1 MRRMSQS
8 RGLIATLENEE
19 LMAAAAAGESPVGD
33 NADSLETN
41 LMEVADSGADQ
52 EVLQTETEDAAD
64 VAEALES
71 IGVALE
77 ASAAAGGLDRHSA
90 HVVSTAIA
98 ALYKTAGIS
107 GGASSMPAM
116 ESYGQSSSRIGATQ
130 LAMEDIKSKAVE
142 IWKKIVEAVKKAWA
156 WLAER
161 YTQIFGAANLLEKR
175 ALALVTKAENVQGVA
190 KDKEFESE
198 RLVKNLAIKGAV
210 NGVAAAT
217 ALAANTA
224 KVLVDRSGVAEIV
237 LKALDG
243 TDPAGIATLSKTAFT
258 GLSLTPVG
266 KSEGFEDA
274 GAGLVTSRSD
284 EMPGN
289 RAILLVTVAQADDK
303 TMAARAGSI
312 KGSIGVFDPK
322 RAAPA
327 KFVVPTLATADAIKV
342 AEIVAKMA
350 KEIQGYRSNLDK
362 LAAVKKKIVAVME
375 KGVKEEVPEDMK
387 DIAAAR
393 RKLASVVP
401 RMLDEPAGSYNAYA
415 INTGKALCDYIEE
428 SLKQYGAK

>member
-19 LMAAAAAGESPVGD
+19 LLAGAAADESPVGD

-41 LMEVADSGADQ
+41 LLEVADSDADQ
-52 EVLQTETEDAAD
+52 EVLQTETEAAAD

-71 IGVALE
+71 ISVALE
-77 ASAAAGGLDRHSA
+77 SAAAAGGLDRHAA
-90 HVVSTAIA
+90 HAVNTAVG

-107 GGASSMPAM
+107 GGASSMPAL

-130 LAMEDIKSKAVE
+130 LAMEDIKSKAAE

-161 YTQIFGAANLLEKR
+161 YTQIFGAANRLEKR
-175 ALALVTKAENVQGVA
+175 ALGLVTKAENIQGVA
-190 KDKEFESE
+190 KDKEFENE
-198 RLVKNLAIKGAV
+198 RLTKNLAIKGVV

-224 KVLVDRSGVAEIV
+224 KVLVDRSGVAETV
-237 LKALDG
+237 LKAIEGMDQAAL
-243 TDPAGIATLSKTAFT
+243 ATLPKTAFT
-258 GLSLTPVG
+258 GLPVTAVG
-266 KSEGFEDA
+266 KTEGFEDA
-274 GAGLVTSRSD
+274 GAGLVTMRSG

-289 RAILLVTVAQADDK
+289 RAILIVTAAQGDEK
-303 TMAARAGSI
+303 TMAAKASSV
-312 KGSIGVFDPK
+312 KGSIGAFDPK
-322 RAAPA
+322 RADPA
-327 KFVVPTLATADAIKV
+327 KFVVPTLATADAIKI

-350 KEIQGYRSNLDK
+350 KEIQGYKSNLDK
-362 LAAVKKKIVAVME
+362 VDAVKKKIVAAME
-375 KGVKEEVPEDMK
+375 KLAKEEIPEDKK
-387 DIAAAR
+387 DIATNL
-393 RKLASVVP
+393 RKVGSVVP